1 MINVKVKEKEK
12 AGRKGVKGK
21 NVNKSR
27 NIDNG
32 GSKIIDESIGADLRA
47 ILSKTSSFFNSS
59 DSYGESDLILLGIP
73 MDYTASNIP
82 GSRFAPKRIRELSY
96 TLENYSPFFD
106 DYIDEKFYDIG
117 DIVMPWGN
125 TAKSIKFIDETA
137 KSILSGGKRIVSIG
151 GDHLITYP
159 IVKQYASKYKDLVV
173 LQFDA
178 HTDLRKEWNNEK
190 YSHATVLKLIH
201 DIIKKGNLYQF
212 GIRSGS
218 KEEFDFAE
226 KNCHIYKNDVYEPL
240 KKVMGS
246 LAGKNVYLTIDID
259 VLDPAFAPGTGY
271 IEAGG
276 ISSKELFD
284 SVSLLLSEANVVGAD
299 VVEVC
304 PPTDNS
310 DRTSAIAAKLIREI
324 IIGMGRI

>member
-1 MINVKVKEKEK
+1 MIETN
-12 AGRKGVKGK
+12 
-21 NVNKSR
+21 
-27 NIDNG
+27 
-32 GSKIIDESIGADLRA
+32 
-47 ILSKTSSFFNSS
+47 LSKTSSFFNSA
-59 DSYGESDLILLGIP
+59 DSYEKSDLILLGVP

-82 GSRFAPKRIRELSY
+82 GSRFAPKRVRELSY

-106 DYIDEKFYDIG
+106 DFIDEKFYDAG
-117 DIVMPWGN
+117 DIVLPWGN
-125 TAKSIKFIDETA
+125 TGKSIKFIGETA
-137 KSILSGGKRIVSIG
+137 KGILSDEKKIVSIG

-159 IVKQYASKYKDLVV
+159 VVKEYAEKYKDLVV

-178 HTDLRKEWNNEK
+178 HTDLREEWNNEK

-218 KEEFDFAE
+218 KEEFDFA
-226 KNCHIYKNDVYEPL
+226 KKHCHIYKNDVYEPL
-240 KKVMGS
+240 KKVLGNLS
-246 LAGKNVYLTIDID
+246 NKDVYITIDID

-276 ISSKELFD
+276 ISSKELLD
-284 SVSLLLSEANVVGAD
+284 SVSLLLSESNVNIVGAD

-310 DRTSAIAAKLIREI
+310 DRTSAIAAKLLREI
-324 IIGMGRI
+324 IIGMAKNKK

>member
-1 MINVKVKEKEK
+1 MIETN
-12 AGRKGVKGK
+12 
-21 NVNKSR
+21 
-27 NIDNG
+27 
-32 GSKIIDESIGADLRA
+32 
-47 ILSKTSSFFNSS
+47 LSKTSSFFNSV
-59 DSYGESDLILLGIP
+59 DSYEKSDLILLGVP

-82 GSRFAPKRIRELSY
+82 GSRFAPKRVRELSY

-106 DYIDEKFYDIG
+106 DFIDEKFYDAG
-117 DIVMPWGN
+117 DIVLPWGN
-125 TAKSIKFIDETA
+125 TGKSIKFIGETA
-137 KSILSGGKRIVSIG
+137 KGILSDEKKIVSIG

-159 IVKQYASKYKDLVV
+159 VVKEYAEKYKDLVV

-178 HTDLRKEWNNEK
+178 HTDLREEWNNEK

-218 KEEFDFAE
+218 KEEFDFA
-226 KNCHIYKNDVYEPL
+226 KKHCHIYKNDVYEPL
-240 KKVMGS
+240 KKVLGNLS
-246 LAGKNVYLTIDID
+246 NKDVYITIDID

-276 ISSKELFD
+276 ISSKELLD
-284 SVSLLLSEANVVGAD
+284 SVSLLLSESNVNIVGAD

-310 DRTSAIAAKLIREI
+310 DRTSAIAAKLLREI
-324 IIGMGRI
+324 IIGMAKNKK